1 MPIMNSLMVRRL
13 KKIMVFIIGGT
24 VLLFGII
31 LIFLPG
37 PSFLVIPAGLAI
49 LAMEFSWARILL
61 QRARN
66 LSDSRLFSF
75 LPWRRKPGAPDKPVS
90 PGADRASQAGC
101 GGWQNGQKKT

>member
-1 MPIMNSLMVRRL
+1 MPIIKSALVRRL

-66 LSDSRLFSF
+66 LTDARLFSF
-75 LPWRRKPGAPDKPVS
+75 RPWRTKPKVTDLSPNPVAACAPPD
-90 PGADRASQAGC
+90 PG
-101 GGWQNGQKKT
+101 GGGRDNQKKT

>member
-75 LPWRRKPGAPDKPVS
+75 LPWRSKPGAPDKPAS
-90 PGADRASQAGC
+90 PGADRAPQAGS
-101 GGWQNGQKKT
+101 GGWQNGPKKT